1 MEKKIFLK
9 MAENIIYDTEFLDGL
24 KESLSKFK
32 TTIST
37 NEFKPQIEN
46 FPDVYRKLKKLIM
59 DKDPYF
65 YNDLKVKND
74 QWKWF

>member
-1 MEKKIFLK
+1 MP
-9 MAENIIYDTEFLDGL
+9 ENIIYDTEFLDGL
-24 KESLSKFK
+24 KESLKRFK
-32 TTIST
+32 NTVSS
-37 NEFKPQIEN
+37 NEFSSQIDA

-59 DKDPYF
+59 DEDPYF